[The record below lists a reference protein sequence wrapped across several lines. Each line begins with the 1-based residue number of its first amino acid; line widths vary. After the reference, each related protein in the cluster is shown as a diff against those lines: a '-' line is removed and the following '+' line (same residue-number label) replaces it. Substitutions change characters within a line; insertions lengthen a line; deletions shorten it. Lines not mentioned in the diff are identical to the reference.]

1 MIKHLYIECTHT
13 ASSNLNTGIQRVV
26 RKIIAQLGG
35 HLSNGA
41 AITLVTIEGGQFY
54 SLDVMQDLRAVD
66 DEASPGEEAE
76 LANEV
81 LEKATP
87 QTPSDQTQVTDEV
100 FDSAFPSGLRAR
112 GMHYLR
118 AFRAA
123 VLARITWAPLHNFL
137 SAPRHQFGLSSIVY
151 TLTFRVFSSAK
162 SRLEQEEL
170 TPVVVDVGPPALSFS
185 EGDVILMLDSSWHL
199 PAWAAIAKAKKD
211 GAGVIAVIYDLIP
224 ITHPQFCEQALCDV
238 FNDWFQQGKDK
249 VDGYISISKT
259 VRQSLHAYL
268 SGMSSILP
276 NERLGYF
283 YLGADVV
290 QHEESAREELVKN
303 ISKHD
308 SYLIVSTIEPRKNH
322 RYLID
327 AFSEL
332 WRRGYLLKLH
342 IVGRVGWKVD
352 EFLERIK
359 EHPEFNKQLFLWHDL
374 DDGELV
380 YCYKHSKSL
389 VFPSYVEG
397 FGLPI
402 IEAQHH
408 QLAVL
413 ASDTPIHRE
422 VGGDSIGY
430 FDLNQPTDLV
440 NKIIAIEEGDSSPD
454 KVAFDTEQFTWKKSA
469 EMLSNEIYR
478 IESLL

>member
-13 ASSNLNTGIQRVV
+13 ASSDLNTGIQRVV
-26 RKIIAQLGG
+26 RKVIAQLGG
-35 HLSNGA
+35 RLSNGA
-41 AITLVTIEGGQFY
+41 AITLVTIEEGQFY
-54 SLDVMQDLRAVD
+54 RLEAMPDLRVVD
-66 DEASPGEEAE
+66 DESPAEEAE
-76 LANEV
+76 QASET
-81 LEKATP
+81 LEKTGLEVP
-87 QTPSDQTQVTDEV
+87 PDQSQVIDHVPET
-100 FDSAFPSGLRAR
+100 APPSGLRAC
-112 GMHYLR
+112 GVHYLR

-123 VLARITWAPLHNFL
+123 VLARITWTPLHRFL
-137 SAPRHQFGLSSIVY
+137 SATRHEFGLSGIVY
-151 TLTFRVFSSAK
+151 TLTFRVFVRAK
-162 SRLEQEEL
+162 RGLEQEEL
-170 TPVVVDVGPPALSFS
+170 APVVLDAGPPALRFC
-185 EGDVILMLDSSWHL
+185 EGDMILMLDSSWHL
-199 PAWAAIAKAKKD
+199 PAWEAITKAKKN

-249 VDGYISISKT
+249 VDGYISISQT
-259 VRQSLHAYL
+259 VRQSLHTYV
-268 SGMSSILP
+268 SGMNSPLP
-276 NERLGYF
+276 KERLGYF

-290 QHEESAREELVKN
+290 RHEESAREQLVQS
-303 ISKHD
+303 ISRRD

-327 AFSEL
+327 TFSEL
-332 WRRGYLLKLH
+332 WRRGYPLKLH

-352 EFLERIK
+352 ELLERIK

-430 FDLNQPTDLV
+430 FDLNEPADLV
-440 NKIIAIEEGDSSPD
+440 SKIIAIEGGDSSPD
-454 KVAFDTEQFTWKKSA
+454 KVAFDVEQFTWAKSA
-469 EMLSNEIYR
+469 DMLSEEIYR

>member
-13 ASSNLNTGIQRVV
+13 ASSDLNTGIQRVV
-26 RKIIAQLGG
+26 RKIITQLGE

-54 SLDVMQDLRAVD
+54 RLDAMPDLRIIG
-66 DEASPGEEAE
+66 DEPSAEEAVE
-76 LANEV
+76 T
-81 LEKATP
+81 LEKAAPATP
-87 QTPSDQTQVTDEV
+87 PDQNEV
-100 FDSAFPSGLRAR
+100 VDNAPEAVPPSGLRSR
-112 GMHYLR
+112 GMYYLR
-118 AFRAA
+118 TFRAA
-123 VLARITWAPLHNFL
+123 VLARISWAPLHKFL
-137 SAPRHQFGLSSIVY
+137 SASRHEFGLSGIVY
-151 TLTFRVFSSAK
+151 LLTFRIFLGAK
-162 SRLEQEEL
+162 PELTEEL
-170 TPVVVDVGPPALSFS
+170 PAAVGPKALNFVS
-185 EGDVILMLDSSWHL
+185 GDVILMLDSSWHL
-199 PAWAAIAKAKKD
+199 PAWEAITKAKKN

-249 VDGYISISKT
+249 VDGYISISQT
-259 VRQSLHAYL
+259 VRQSLDTYV
-268 SGMSSILP
+268 SGINSTLA
-276 NERLGYF
+276 NDRLGYF

-290 QHEESAREELVKN
+290 QHEESARPQLVAS
-303 ISKHD
+303 ISRND

-332 WRRGYLLKLH
+332 WRRGYPLKLH

-352 EFLERIK
+352 ELLERIT
-359 EHPEFNKQLFLWHDL
+359 EHPEFNRQLFLWHDL

-408 QLAVL
+408 QLPVL

-430 FDLNQPTDLV
+430 FDLDRPADLV
-440 NKIIAIEEGDSSPD
+440 SKIIAIEKGANALD
-454 KVAFDTEQFTWKKSA
+454 KVAFDAEQFTWKKSA
-469 EMLSNEIYR
+469 EMLSEEIYR
-478 IESLL
+478 IGSLL

>member
-13 ASSNLNTGIQRVV
+13 ASSDLNTGIQRVV
-26 RKIIAQLGG
+26 RKIIAELGG

-41 AITLVTIEGGQFY
+41 GITLVTIEGGQFY
-54 SLDVMQDLRAVD
+54 RLDAMPDLRVVD
-66 DEASPGEEAE
+66 DDLPTEEAE
-76 LANEV
+76 EAAET
-81 LEKATP
+81 LEKVALAQSQIIDNTP
-87 QTPSDQTQVTDEV
+87 EAVPPS
-100 FDSAFPSGLRAR
+100 ALRAR

-118 AFRAA
+118 VFRAA
-123 VLARITWAPLHNFL
+123 VLARISWAPLHKFL
-137 SAPRHQFGLSSIVY
+137 SASRHEFGLSGIIY
-151 TLTFRVFSSAK
+151 LLTLRVFLGAK
-162 SRLEQEEL
+162 PELTEEL
-170 TPVVVDVGPPALSFS
+170 PLAVGPKALSFAS
-185 EGDVILMLDSSWHL
+185 GDVILMLDSSWHL
-199 PAWAAIAKAKKD
+199 PAWEAITKAKKN

-249 VDGYISISKT
+249 VDGYISISQT
-259 VRQSLHAYL
+259 VRASLDTYV
-268 SGMSSILP
+268 SGINSTLA
-276 NERLGYF
+276 NDRLGYF

-290 QHEESAREELVKN
+290 QHEESARAQLVAN
-303 ISKHD
+303 ISRQD

-332 WRRGYLLKLH
+332 WRRGYQLKLH

-352 EFLERIK
+352 ELLARIT
-359 EHPEFNKQLFLWHDL
+359 EHPEFNRQLFLWHDL

-380 YCYKHSKSL
+380 YCYKNSKSL

-430 FDLNQPTDLV
+430 FDLDQPSDLV
-440 NKIIAIEEGDSSPD
+440 SKIIAIEEGAHSPD
-454 KVAFDTEQFTWKKSA
+454 RVAFDAEQFTWGKSA
-469 EMLSNEIYR
+469 EMLSEEIYR
-478 IESLL
+478 IGALL